1 MKLIVFS
8 LFLVAANAQDIAGRW
23 TGAAST
29 IDEAGTKRQEAHNFE
44 IKSEDGKF
52 TGVML
57 NKTGNG
63 GRAVQI
69 QQDGAK
75 FNFMVFLPLD
85 GGEYLHWRFELKNGA
100 MVGNYY
106 VTHDNPKKWVY
117 DRTGPIT
124 LLKTEATGLPK

>member
-29 IDEAGTKRQEAHNFE
+29 IDEAGTKRQESHNFE

-57 NKTGNG
+57 N
-63 GRAVQI
+63 ALLWI
-69 QQDGAK
+69 AK
-75 FNFMVFLPLD
+75 VEPPSQLTSRPDFP
-85 GGEYLHWRFELKNGA
+85 RIS
-100 MVGNYY
+100 
-106 VTHDNPKKWVY
+106 T
-117 DRTGPIT
+117 RGPRIRPRPT
-124 LLKTEATGLPK
+124 DSSMTMGVNSC